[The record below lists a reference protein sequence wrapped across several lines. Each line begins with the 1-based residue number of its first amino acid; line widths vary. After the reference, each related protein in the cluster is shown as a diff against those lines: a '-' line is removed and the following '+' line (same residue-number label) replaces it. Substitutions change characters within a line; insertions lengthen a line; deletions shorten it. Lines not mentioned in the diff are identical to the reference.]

1 MDRVG
6 RPKGSLDPGKAK
18 LMDVRFWTDFAKL
31 FANKELGQTWLAK
44 FYPTLQYRNIER
56 RMDVPW
62 GKNYWYTM
70 SLGRDLKGYSIGPH
84 TDTADKWVTTL
95 YFLPK

>member
-6 RPKGSLDPGKAK
+6 RPKGKLDAAKAK
-18 LMDVRFWTDFAKL
+18 LMDVGFWTEFAKL

-44 FYPTLQYRNIER
+44 FYPTLQYRKIEQ
-56 RMDVPW
+56 RMNQW
-62 GKNYWYTM
+62 GKSYWYTM
-70 SLGRDLKGYSIGPH
+70 SLGRDLKGYNIGPH

-95 YFLPK
+95 FYLPK